1 MKNYIMI
8 FATMSILMLN
18 ACTGMQK
25 IPDPAP
31 KKLSD
36 YKPPSWVLK
45 GSGAYTDARGKAFFG
60 VGSAT
65 GIKNYSLQRTV
76 ADDRARGDLAK
87 VFEFYVTSL
96 TKDYQA
102 HTTAGSFKDSTEE
115 QNAEVALKIVVAQT
129 LRGVTIVDHFEIP
142 ERREFLSLARL
153 DYDAFESNIESNET
167 FQELPEKVRQGIKER
182 AEKLHEEMEDA
193 SRKLAEGDCWSGSS
207 DC

>member
-8 FATMSILMLN
+8 FTMLFLST
-18 ACTGMQK
+18 ACSSVPT
-25 IPDPAP
+25 IPDAP
-31 KKLSD
+31 KALAEYD
-36 YKPPSWVLK
+36 APEWVLR
-45 GSGAYTDARGKAFFG
+45 GGGAFTDGKGKAFYG

-87 VFEFYVTSL
+87 VFQVYMTSL

-102 HTTAGSFKDSTEE
+102 HTTAGSFANSTEE
-115 QNAEVALKIVVAQT
+115 QNAEVALKVVVSQT
-129 LRGVTIVDHFEIP
+129 MRGVVIIDHFEIP

-153 DYDAFESNIESNET
+153 DYDAFERNVEANET
-167 FQELPEKVRQGIKER
+167 FQELPEKLQEDIKER
-182 AEKLHEEMEDA
+182 AEKLHEEMEDEA
-193 SRKLAEGDCWSGSS
+193 QKLANGDCFGSS

>member
-1 MKNYIMI
+1 MKNYIM
-8 FATMSILMLN
+8 FATMSLLLMLN
-18 ACTGMQK
+18 ACSGVQK

-31 KKLSD
+31 KKLSE
-36 YKPPSWVLK
+36 YKPPNWVLK

-153 DYDAFESNIESNET
+153 DYDKFESNVEANET
-167 FQELPEKVRQGIKER
+167 FQELPEKVREEIKDR
-182 AEKLHEEMEDA
+182 AEKLHEEMEEA
-193 SRKLAEGDCWSGSS
+193 SRKLAEGNCWSGST

>member
-1 MKNYIMI
+1 MI
-8 FATMSILMLN
+8 FATMSLLMLN

-36 YKPPSWVLK
+36 YKPPAWVLK

-76 ADDRARGDLAK
+76 ADDRARSDLAK
-87 VFEFYVTSL
+87 VFEFYIGSL

-102 HTTAGSFKDSTEE
+102 HTTVGNFKESTEE
-115 QNAEVALKIVVAQT
+115 QNAEVAMKIVVSQT
-129 LRGVTIVDHFEIP
+129 LRGVAIVDHFEIP
-142 ERREFLSLARL
+142 ERQEFLSLARL
-153 DYDAFESNIESNET
+153 DYDKFESNIEANET
-167 FQELPEKVRQGIKER
+167 FQELPAKVREEIKDR
-182 AEKLHEEMEDA
+182 AEKLHEELEEA
-193 SRKLAEGDCWSGSS
+193 SRKLAEGNCWSGST